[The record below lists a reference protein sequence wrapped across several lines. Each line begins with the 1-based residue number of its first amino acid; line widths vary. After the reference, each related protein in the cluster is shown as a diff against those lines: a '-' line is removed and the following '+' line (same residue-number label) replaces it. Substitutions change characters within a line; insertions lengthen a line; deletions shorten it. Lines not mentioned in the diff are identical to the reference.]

1 MEKHEKDSCANC
13 HKDFCDCVKKRL
25 KQFKVMSRNRNVSS
39 SINFL
44 IKNNISFQTT
54 NVENIVTTEYWGEK
68 IYISLKTF
76 KLRKE
81 GSNVWVEKK
90 RKLINQSSKLEF
102 GKHKGLTF
110 EEVLK
115 IEKDYLVWVDE
126 NTDILLDRA
135 LYDLMK

>member
-1 MEKHEKDSCANC
+1 
-13 HKDFCDCVKKRL
+13 
-25 KQFKVMSRNRNVSS
+25 MSRNRNVSS